1 MAKEKAAEEAAKE
14 EDEAEGGVPEAE
26 ATASDCGGA
35 AQGWQRSSRAVGR
48 ASSAMVAGSKR
59 DGGGSRV

>member
-1 MAKEKAAEEAAKE
+1 VAEEKTVEEAAKE
-14 EDEAEGGVPEAE
+14 KTAEEAE
-26 ATASDCGGA
+26 ATASDSGGA

>member
-1 MAKEKAAEEAAKE
+1 MEMEAAKE
-14 EDEAEGGVPEAE
+14 EEAEGGVPEAE
-26 ATASDCGGA
+26 ATASDSGGA

>member
-1 MAKEKAAEEAAKE
+1 MAEEAAKE
-14 EDEAEGGVPEAE
+14 KEVEGGVPEAE
-26 ATASDCGGA
+26 ATASDSGGA
-35 AQGWQRSSRAVGR
+35 AHGWQRSSRAVGR